1 MGKRRRASSLTRSV
15 DDDDDSSSHTSE
27 TPTMQ
32 TRPKRKKIDPSDAM
46 QQIYDVIRNFKKEDG
61 ALLCDPFIRIPKKR
75 QEPSYHEVVTNPIDF
90 IKIQQKLKTDEYDD
104 LSDFQADIEL
114 LVKNAK
120 TFYKRNSQ
128 EHRDAQE
135 LMELFHSTRN
145 KLLNPQSHE
154 GTPEPKGKLILK
166 VGKGGSKL
174 KECAAGTSQKRS
186 MDFMMASETEDSRDS
201 SICTEDEQNQCED
214 LFNAVMTSTDAD
226 SRPLH
231 EVFQLLPSKKRYP
244 EYYDVIDVPIDL
256 RTIARRI
263 QDGRYASLGDMEKDL
278 ILMTKN
284 ACTFN
289 EPGSQIYKDAKALKK
304 LVQTKKIEIE
314 QGKFTPAGKSERI
327 RSKRIRGGQSLSAI
341 TAALESED
349 DESEDDEEIDQED
362 PNSPLWQVYDAIR
375 NAKTQGGAIESED
388 DEEIDQEDPNSPL
401 WQVYDAIRNAKTQGG
416 GNLSEPFLKL
426 PAKRY
431 NPDYYRIIKNPR
443 SLLTIGKTLKSGHY
457 STLNELTGELNLMFE
472 NAKKFNPADS
482 RLYRDAVKLQKLM
495 QRKVQEFS
503 LNELTGELNL
513 MFENAKKFNPADLRL
528 YRDAVKLQKLMQRKV
543 QEVLDREGRNQY
555 DEESDSDEEQEGAR
569 VVRARQKVASTSKSP
584 RALTRGKYLDNK
596 PLKRRLYTL
605 CKCLMDYRD
614 QDGRQ
619 PMLMFMELPS
629 AKIYPEYY
637 KVIKQPIDMCQIESN
652 IQNEKYR
659 SQDEILSDFQPVY
672 TGVIKQPID
681 MCQIESN
688 IQNEKYRSQDEI
700 LSDFRLMFG
709 NCREFNEPGSLIYED
724 AVNLEK
730 VLLERV
736 AELGPLPSEK
746 KRLVVKKT
754 KPAASAPSIPAA
766 SLQKMRILY
775 NTIKE
780 TCEPKTG
787 RQLSHIFQRLPS
799 RHDYPDYYEVI
810 RKPVDMEMIA
820 SKLRYN
826 QYEHLDEMVADFI
839 QMFDNACK
847 YNEPDSHIYKDAL
860 SLQRIVLQTKMHLRE
875 DEDSVP
881 DVPAAVQELLTSL
894 FTSVYNHQ
902 DEEGRCFS
910 DSMAELPEHD
920 ELPNGTKVRAISLDL
935 IKRRLDSGQYR
946 RLDMFQDDLFACMD
960 RARTLSRTDSQVFED
975 SVDELRQ
982 QKLQKEI
989 PESHE
994 EPEYSESN
1002 EDKKPDATPGVKAEG
1017 EGGETKTEG
1026 GEDTNTEEEDEEEGK
1041 EKKPAT
1047 PSVGVADN
1055 AMSFNQQ
1062 VYRIGDFIYSESKDK
1077 GQEPYIVS
1085 IERLWTN
1092 NEGQPMMYGNQYFRP
1107 DETFHVATRKFLE
1120 KEVFKSD
1127 VHLTIPLKQ
1136 IQGRCAVVN
1145 VKDYFKFRPE
1155 GFDAKDVYV
1164 CESRY
1169 SSKSRSFKKIAKYY
1183 PPGHR
1188 WATIVFNYKLI
1199 EREVPL
1205 EPNRV
1210 VSVFSERVEKHKQEL
1225 TELEEREKF
1234 AEKVK
1239 PNVLLPHAP
1248 PHSEP
1253 GCMYYEQFNSP
1264 TGMVIKTG
1272 DCVYV
1277 CTDPNNVNAKPL
1289 IAQIDRIWTDKAG
1302 NSFIHG
1308 PYIVLPADIVVPPN
1322 KIFYQKEVL
1331 LSNQEATNPTTNIIG
1346 KCTVLEYSEYISC
1359 RPTEIPESEVYI
1371 VESMYDDVT
1380 KVIRDLP
1387 PVGLK
1392 KYSHTP
1398 AVYQDEIYF
1407 FRRLLNPPK
1416 VGPTGLIVET
1426 PQHTGGV
1433 SHATP
1438 TPHTPHHHP
1447 PIQSLATPGGLSTP
1461 VRANPQH
1468 MGDFGMGGVKEE
1480 KLGNL
1485 GMGASG
1491 NSAAASSVYPHTFDS
1506 NSNSNS
1512 SQMLQSKM
1520 EITSD
1525 LMCEDSMDGPPPSV
1539 CSVES
1544 TPGVSTPV
1552 NTPVASKK
1560 VASSKKKALV
1570 TGYILYSGEV
1580 RKQITINN
1588 PDRTFGEVSR
1598 IVGNEWRS
1606 LPAAEKTIWEEKAAR
1621 INEESAKHNAQVQAH
1636 IVAQIEAGILV
1647 PSAQAATNKFFPNH
1661 PDLVWECLWDNC
1673 DFQFEDMHDCIEHAV
1688 ADGASGGHI
1697 HATFAAIPPSEVEY
1711 QCQWRGCSRLKKP
1724 FPPFPS
1730 CTRLARHVKEVHILK
1745 NPGKVITAEH
1755 RSKNHVPAHKP
1766 IPPSPVVTVRSL
1778 PPNSSIPTSVI
1789 AVNEHVTTTSS
1800 HHLIQ
1805 GTRSLL
1811 LNLFGLIL
1819 LVFVVNFVPRI
1830 VRTPATPQNPTNQQS
1845 GQKGTPVSG
1854 ANSNLMPQQRNTPS
1868 PSQQNGAQQQQQVP
1882 QVVVVPKPLEPLFIT
1897 DNRTV
1902 SRYESQLRAT
1912 PTTLPPPEPSRLPS
1926 HWLGNGVGQH
1936 GSVLNALWR
1945 LRDFMFKD
1953 ALAASKL
1960 I

>member
-1 MGKRRRASSLTRSV
+1 MVINRSPFSFSVPSLT
-15 DDDDDSSSHTSE
+15 
-27 TPTMQ
+27 
-32 TRPKRKKIDPSDAM
+32 
-46 QQIYDVIRNFKKEDG
+46 
-61 ALLCDPFIRIPKKR
+61 
-75 QEPSYHEVVTNPIDF
+75 
-90 IKIQQKLKTDEYDD
+90 
-104 LSDFQADIEL
+104 
-114 LVKNAK
+114 
-120 TFYKRNSQ
+120 
-128 EHRDAQE
+128 
-135 LMELFHSTRN
+135 
-145 KLLNPQSHE
+145 
-154 GTPEPKGKLILK
+154 
-166 VGKGGSKL
+166 
-174 KECAAGTSQKRS
+174 
-186 MDFMMASETEDSRDS
+186 
-201 SICTEDEQNQCED
+201 
-214 LFNAVMTSTDAD
+214 
-226 SRPLH
+226 
-231 EVFQLLPSKKRYP
+231 
-244 EYYDVIDVPIDL
+244 
-256 RTIARRI
+256 
-263 QDGRYASLGDMEKDL
+263 
-278 ILMTKN
+278 
-284 ACTFN
+284 
-289 EPGSQIYKDAKALKK
+289 
-304 LVQTKKIEIE
+304 
-314 QGKFTPAGKSERI
+314 
-327 RSKRIRGGQSLSAI
+327 
-341 TAALESED
+341 
-349 DESEDDEEIDQED
+349 
-362 PNSPLWQVYDAIR
+362 
-375 NAKTQGGAIESED
+375 
-388 DEEIDQEDPNSPL
+388 
-401 WQVYDAIRNAKTQGG
+401 G

-495 QRKVQEFS
+495 QRKVQENPRS
-503 LNELTGELNL
+503 LLTIGKTLKSGHYSTLNELTGELNL
-513 MFENAKKFNPADLRL
+513 MFENAKKFNPADSRL

-659 SQDEILSDFQPVY
+659 SQDEILSDFQPVIKQPIDMCQIESNIQNEKYRSQDEILSDFQPVY

-736 AELGPLPSEK
+736 AELGPLPSE
-746 KRLVVKKT
+746 
-754 KPAASAPSIPAA
+754 
-766 SLQKMRILY
+766 Y
-775 NTIKE
+775 
-780 TCEPKTG
+780 
-787 RQLSHIFQRLPS
+787 
-799 RHDYPDYYEVI
+799 
-810 RKPVDMEMIA
+810 
-820 SKLRYN
+820 
-826 QYEHLDEMVADFI
+826 
-839 QMFDNACK
+839 
-847 YNEPDSHIYKDAL
+847 
-860 SLQRIVLQTKMHLRE
+860 
-875 DEDSVP
+875 
-881 DVPAAVQELLTSL
+881 
-894 FTSVYNHQ
+894 
-902 DEEGRCFS
+902 
-910 DSMAELPEHD
+910 
-920 ELPNGTKVRAISLDL
+920 
-935 IKRRLDSGQYR
+935 
-946 RLDMFQDDLFACMD
+946 
-960 RARTLSRTDSQVFED
+960 
-975 SVDELRQ
+975 
-982 QKLQKEI
+982 
-989 PESHE
+989 
-994 EPEYSESN
+994 
-1002 EDKKPDATPGVKAEG
+1002 
-1017 EGGETKTEG
+1017 
-1026 GEDTNTEEEDEEEGK
+1026 
-1041 EKKPAT
+1041 
-1047 PSVGVADN
+1047 
-1055 AMSFNQQ
+1055 
-1062 VYRIGDFIYSESKDK
+1062 
-1077 GQEPYIVS
+1077 
-1085 IERLWTN
+1085 
-1092 NEGQPMMYGNQYFRP
+1092 
-1107 DETFHVATRKFLE
+1107 
-1120 KEVFKSD
+1120 EVFKSD

-1289 IAQIDRIWTDKAG
+1289 IAQIDRIWTDKASTG
-1302 NSFIHG
+1302 FGLTRH
-1308 PYIVLPADIVVPPN
+1308 
-1322 KIFYQKEVL
+1322 Q
-1331 LSNQEATNPTTNIIG
+1331 LSLAGKATNPTTNIIG

-1447 PIQSLATPGGLSTP
+1447 PIQSLATPGGHSTP

-1560 VASSKKKALV
+1560 VYRIGDFIYSESKDK
-1570 TGYILYSGEV
+1570 GQEPYIVSIERLWTNNEGQPMMYGNQYFRPDETFHVATHFIYSESKDKGQEPYIVSIERLWTNNEGQPMMYGNQYFRPDETFHVATRKFLEKDEEGRCFSDSMAELPEHDELPNGTKV
-1580 RKQITINN
+1580 RAI
-1588 PDRTFGEVSR
+1588 
-1598 IVGNEWRS
+1598 S
-1606 LPAAEKTIWEEKAAR
+1606 L
-1621 INEESAKHNAQVQAH
+1621 
-1636 IVAQIEAGILV
+1636 
-1647 PSAQAATNKFFPNH
+1647 
-1661 PDLVWECLWDNC
+1661 DL
-1673 DFQFEDMHDCIEHAV
+1673 IK
-1688 ADGASGGHI
+1688 
-1697 HATFAAIPPSEVEY
+1697 
-1711 QCQWRGCSRLKKP
+1711 RRLD
-1724 FPPFPS
+1724 
-1730 CTRLARHVKEVHILK
+1730 
-1745 NPGKVITAEH
+1745 
-1755 RSKNHVPAHKP
+1755 
-1766 IPPSPVVTVRSL
+1766 
-1778 PPNSSIPTSVI
+1778 
-1789 AVNEHVTTTSS
+1789 
-1800 HHLIQ
+1800 
-1805 GTRSLL
+1805 
-1811 LNLFGLIL
+1811 
-1819 LVFVVNFVPRI
+1819 
-1830 VRTPATPQNPTNQQS
+1830 S
-1845 GQKGTPVSG
+1845 GQYRRLDMFQDDLFACMDRARTLSRTVSG

-1897 DNRTV
+1897 VPPRPQRLLHSDAYIRYIEGLSQDNRTV